1 MSICVNNR
9 RYKMTDKLKD
19 SDVKFF
25 CEMGEFIGNHLP
37 QIVESFGKERV
48 EQLINIW
55 NETKSK

>member
-1 MSICVNNR
+1 
-9 RYKMTDKLKD
+9 MTDKLKD